1 MRYVEVESGL
11 YYQTYTDEEGNAY
24 TVQRSPAIAA
34 VAWEYASAGTWE
46 DITHK
51 SGGVVYN
58 APADHLIVASVV
70 ADDVVDYI
78 AANPAYQVRMNDEAK

>member
-1 MRYVEVESGL
+1 MRYIEVESGL
-11 YYQTYTDEEGNAY
+11 YYQTGTDEDGNAY
-24 TVQRSPAIAA
+24 SVQRSPAIAA

-51 SGGVVYN
+51 PGGVVYN

-70 ADDVVDYI
+70 PDETVDYI
-78 AANPAYQVRMNDEAK
+78 AANPAYQVYINEAR